1 MHLFRNTCTL
11 APGKNN
17 VGVFE
22 HDIVIGGI
30 CAGCQQNQASAS
42 SFYCLLEICKRA
54 VTLKFDFVEVIESG
68 AS

>member
-1 MHLFRNTCTL
+1 MHFLGNTGTL
-11 APGKNN
+11 AAGKNN

-42 SFYCLLEICKRA
+42 SFYILLEICKRA
-54 VTLKFDFVEVIESG
+54 VALKFDFVEVIESC